1 MRLILLASSALIAA
15 PALAQQAPADREVDE
30 IIVTSSPIQ
39 TTEFTAVQNI
49 DVLSKDEILS
59 EYGGS
64 LGDTLSAEPG
74 VSTTFFGPAAGRPI
88 IRGLGNQRVRIL
100 TNGVGVVD
108 ASTASPDHAVTTEGL
123 EAESIEILRGAGA
136 LAYGGNA
143 IAGVVNVIDGTV
155 PSKKPEDGNLE
166 GSLYGGYESVNE
178 GWQSAGS
185 LTGAAGPLVVTV
197 KGLHREGDDYEI
209 PGFAESAR
217 LRALE
222 EEEHAHEGEEEHAGH
237 EHEEEAS
244 GLVPNSG
251 YEFDSASIGASLV
264 GDDGFIGVALK
275 GFSSTYGLPGHDHA
289 HEEEGHEH
297 EEGEAHE
304 HEEEAHAHGEEG
316 AFIDMEQTRV
326 DLRGEHRLDIP
337 VFERIRGSAAWGDY
351 EHTEFEA
358 PGEPGTVFRNE
369 GWEGRLELTQRQRQH
384 GNWTGAVGGQAAYT
398 DFVSIGEESF
408 IPRTETTDLG
418 LFTVQRYDAGGW
430 GGELGARVENRE
442 LETAA
447 MTREFDAVSVSG
459 GLFARPSEPVFLS
472 ANIAFTQRAPSD
484 AELFANGPHLATN
497 QYEVGDPD
505 LEIEEAVTYELL
517 GRYRTGRFRVEAAAW
532 AADYSSFIFLAPVN
546 EEIGGLP
553 VFRFVEDD
561 ANLYGFE
568 AGGEAQLFTLGPAD
582 LSADVSAEWVSA
594 ENGQGDNLPR
604 IPPFSS
610 TLGLEAEMRD
620 YRLTLRAEAELVAE
634 QDEVFANELPTD
646 AYQLYNLKAEWKP
659 LADRD
664 ISLIAQLKNL
674 TDEEARI
681 HASYLKDQ
689 LPLPGRS
696 FRIALKADF

>member
-1 MRLILLASSALIAA
+1 MRLFLLASSALIATPAIAQDA
-15 PALAQQAPADREVDE
+15 PGGQSVDE
-30 IIVTSSPIQ
+30 IIVTSSPIR
-39 TTEFTAVQNI
+39 TTEFTSVQNI
-49 DVLSKDEILS
+49 DVLSQDEILS
-59 EYGGS
+59 EYEGS

-74 VSTTFFGPAAGRPI
+74 VTTSFFGPAAGRPI

-108 ASTASPDHAVTTEGL
+108 ASTASPDHAVSTEGL

-155 PSKKPEDGNLE
+155 PSEKPEEGQLDGQI
-166 GSLYGGYESVNE
+166 YGGYESVNE

-197 KGLHREGDDYEI
+197 QGLHREGDDYEI

-217 LRALE
+217 LRAME
-222 EEEHAHEGEEEHAGH
+222 EEDHAHEGEEEEEHEH
-237 EHEEEAS
+237 EHEEEIS
-244 GLVPNSG
+244 GIVPNSG

-304 HEEEAHAHGEEG
+304 HEEEHAHEEEG

-326 DLRGEHRLDIP
+326 DLRGEHVLDIP

-369 GWEGRLELTQRQRQH
+369 GWEGRLELTQRER

-408 IPRTETTDLG
+408 IPRTETRDLG
-418 LFTVQRYDAGGW
+418 LFTVQRYDTGGW
-430 GGELGARVENRE
+430 GGELGARAETRE

-447 MTREFDAVSVSG
+447 LTRDFDAFSVSG

-497 QYEVGDPD
+497 QFEIGDPE

-517 GRYRTGRFRVEAAAW
+517 GRYRTDRFRVEAAAW
-532 AADYSSFIFLAPVN
+532 AADYSSFIFLAPTD
-546 EEIGGLP
+546 EEIDGLP
-553 VFRFVEDD
+553 VFRFLEDD

-568 AGGEAQLFTLGPAD
+568 AGGEAELFTLGAAD

-610 TLGLEAEMRD
+610 TLGLEADMPD
-620 YRLTLRAEAELVAE
+620 YRLNLRAEAELAAE
-634 QDEVFANELPTD
+634 QDEVYPGELPTD
-646 AYQLYNLKAEWKP
+646 AYQLYNLKAEWQPVAK
-659 LADRD
+659 RD
-664 ISLIAQLKNL
+664 VTLIAQVKNL

-681 HASYLKDQ
+681 HASYLKDR

-696 FRIALKADF
+696 FRIALKAGF

>member
-1 MRLILLASSALIAA
+1 MRLLLLASSALIAT
-15 PALAQQAPADREVDE
+15 PALAQEAPANTPVDE

-39 TTEFTAVQNI
+39 TTEFDSVQNI
-49 DVLSKDEILS
+49 DVLSQDEILS
-59 EYGGS
+59 EYEGS

-74 VSTTFFGPAAGRPI
+74 VTTSFFGPAAGRPI

-155 PSKKPEDGNLE
+155 PSEKPEGALDGQI
-166 GSLYGGYESVNE
+166 YGGYESVND
-178 GWQSAGS
+178 GWQGAGS

-197 KGLHREGDDYEI
+197 QALHREGDDYEI

-222 EEEHAHEGEEEHAGH
+222 EDEHAHEDEAGH
-237 EHEEEAS
+237 EEDHAEHEEEIS
-244 GLVPNSG
+244 GVVPNSG

-289 HEEEGHEH
+289 HEEEDHGHEG
-297 EEGEAHE
+297 GEHE
-304 HEEEAHAHGEEG
+304 HEEEEHAGEEEG

-326 DLRGEHRLDIP
+326 DLRGEHTLDIP
-337 VFERIRGSAAWGDY
+337 VFERIRGSAAYGDY

-358 PGEPGTVFRNE
+358 PGEPGTVFLNE
-369 GWEGRLELTQRQRQH
+369 GWEGRLELAQRQR
-384 GNWTGAVGGQAAYT
+384 GDWTGAVGGQAAYS

-408 IPRTETTDLG
+408 IPRVETTDLG

-430 GGELGARVENRE
+430 GGELGARAEHRE
-442 LETAA
+442 LESEAL
-447 MTREFDAVSVSG
+447 TREFSPVSISG

-497 QYEVGDPD
+497 QFEIGNPD
-505 LEIEEAVTYELL
+505 LGIEEAVTYELL
-517 GRYRTGRFRVEAAAW
+517 GRYRTDRFRLEGAVW
-532 AADYSSFIFLAPVN
+532 AADYSSFIFLAPTG
-546 EEIGGLP
+546 EERDGLP
-553 VFRFVEDD
+553 VFRFLEDD

-568 AGGEAQLFTLGPAD
+568 AGGEAQLFSFGAAD
-582 LSADVSAEWVSA
+582 ISAGAVAEWVSA
-594 ENGQGDNLPR
+594 ENGAGENLPR
-604 IPPFSS
+604 IPPFSA
-610 TLGLEAEMRD
+610 TLGLEADIPD
-620 YRLTLRAEAELVAE
+620 YRLNLRAEAELAAE
-634 QDEVFANELPTD
+634 QDEVFPGELPTD
-646 AYQLYNLKAEWKP
+646 AYQLFNLKAEWKP
-659 LADRD
+659 AADRD
-664 ISLIAQLKNL
+664 VTLIAQVKNL
-674 TDEEARI
+674 TDEEARV
-681 HASYLKDQ
+681 HASFLKDR

-696 FRIALKADF
+696 FRIALKAGF